1 MGWGIVYPPYSVINM
16 RAVQPPTPTTRW
28 VYNFNGVDS
37 YIQLSPISYS
47 VGDLITFKVL
57 FNSVQPIYARLVGGN
72 IGNNE
77 KIQLD
82 GTGSKIWPGSAIYE
96 VVSVDGGAPDK
107 VVTDG
112 VVHTVSVRVKQ
123 PVTYSIINSNNPSS
137 NTGYFTGFLFDY
149 TDSLGNNYPI
159 NDRTF
164 GAGAV
169 IANTGT
175 GPDATGVNLLESGW
189 EEIPL

>member
-1 MGWGIVYPPYSVINM
+1 MPWELYDPENVVFFGGSDAN
-16 RAVQPPTPTTRW
+16 QTRY

-57 FNSVQPIYARLVGGN
+57 FNSVQPIYTRLVGGN
-72 IGNNE
+72 IGNGE
-77 KIQLD
+77 KIQFD
-82 GTGSKIWPGSAIYE
+82 GTGSRIWQGSATYE

-107 VVTDG
+107 VITDG
-112 VVHTVSVRVKQ
+112 SVHVITVRIKQ
-123 PVTYSIINSNNPSS
+123 PVVYSIINSNNPSS
-137 NTGYFTGFLFDY
+137 NTSYFTGFLFDY
-149 TDSLGNNYPI
+149 TDSLGNNFPI

-164 GAGAV
+164 GVGAV